1 MAFSNPHITSH
12 AIDATEFM
20 DLSRKY
26 RVTGVPMTIVNETVE
41 IMGALPEEMYV
52 RAVLQLDGADAIG

>member
-1 MAFSNPHITSH
+1 MAFASPYITAH
-12 AIDATEFM
+12 AIEAMEFM

-26 RVTGVPMTIVNETVE
+26 RVSGVPKTIVNETVE

-52 RAVLQLDGADAIG
+52 RAVLQLDDADSDG